1 MHQAQQHFN
10 EVCPALLKQEEGWA
24 TKIKKL
30 RKAEF
35 TLRSFADL
43 ESS

>member
-1 MHQAQQHFN
+1 MHQAQQHLN
-10 EVCPALLKQEEGWA
+10 EVGPALLKKEEGWA
-24 TKIKKL
+24 TKVKKQQ
-30 RKAEF
+30 KAEF